1 MISQTDQD
9 VGGNAELQNLVSSA
23 NQGASPEQSG
33 SAAGMGFPR
42 LPRIASE
49 HVPKIK
55 RIADAQALEAHVERR
70 QRLAA
75 LIRVENPS
83 RTEEE
88 IEERLEQFG
97 V

>member
-1 MISQTDQD
+1 MISQTGQD
-9 VGGNAELQNLVSSA
+9 VGGNAEPQNLLSAVDQEASSGQA
-23 NQGASPEQSG
+23 E
-33 SAAGMGFPR
+33 SAAGDGLARPT
-42 LPRIASE
+42 RIASKR
-49 HVPKIK
+49 VPKTK

-70 QRLAA
+70 RRLAT